1 MKTKKMTIIK
11 YLFITLTLLV
21 MNAYLLHSGVCDNND
36 ANLCLHT
43 SLQQDI
49 ESILFAKA
57 ENFSLKNEDVL
68 IALEDLELSE
78 GHDDNSTMI
87 LKHVSTS
94 QITNITNISGKS
106 DRDKSVNI
114 VTKKKHV
121 DRVKILDNKKNSAS
135 KASNYNNVAEEGKYC
150 SC

>member
-1 MKTKKMTIIK
+1 MTIIK

-57 ENFSLKNEDVL
+57 DNFSLKNEDDIL
-68 IALEDLELSE
+68 IALEQLELSE

-87 LKHVSTS
+87 LKHVTTT
-94 QITNITNISGKS
+94 QITNITNISSKS

-114 VTKKKHV
+114 DIKKKKHV
-121 DRVKILDNKKNSAS
+121 DRVKMLDNNKKNSAS
-135 KASNYNNVAEEGKYC
+135 KTSNYNNVPEEGKYC

>member
-1 MKTKKMTIIK
+1 MTIIK

-57 ENFSLKNEDVL
+57 DNFSLKNEDDVL
-68 IALEDLELSE
+68 IALEQLELSE

-87 LKHVSTS
+87 LKHVSTP
-94 QITNITNISGKS
+94 QITNITNISSKS

-114 VTKKKHV
+114 DVTKKKHV
-121 DRVKILDNKKNSAS
+121 DRLDNKKNSAS